1 MNYFAATQQTSRA
14 KLPAFFRRFKKNEV
28 CAITE
33 QIKIFNSLP
42 KKIVEIKA
50 DAATLFNSPSLLFF
64 PCSVSSQ
71 QKVFWKVGV
80 SKFFVE
86 ILEKH

>member
-1 MNYFAATQQTSRA
+1 MQQ
-14 KLPAFFRRFKKNEV
+14 
-28 CAITE
+28 
-33 QIKIFNSLP
+33 
-42 KKIVEIKA
+42 
-50 DAATLFNSPSLLFF
+50 TLFNSPSLLFF

-86 ILEKH
+86 ILESTSEEFSFFYIVASRKATFLMQRLLGFGLSSSWQLCSSVI